1 MLLYGCERFDR
12 GTEQEKECSYMDVRD
27 VTRHRA
33 GLGMLLILASINLM
47 VKFLLNCKRMLGLF
61 IQV

>member
-1 MLLYGCERFDR
+1 
-12 GTEQEKECSYMDVRD
+12 MDVRD

-33 GLGMLLILASINLM
+33 GLGMLLILASINLI